1 MNDVKNHTYLWAT
14 GTALAAASLSC
25 ALMISLGLLGLL
37 GPVTPGLAVP
47 VAVVVG
53 TAIGG
58 AVLAWTS
65 QTVEERDRT
74 H

>member
-1 MNDVKNHTYLWAT
+1 MENPTYLWAA

-47 VAVVVG
+47 LAVVVG

-74 H
+74 R

>member
-1 MNDVKNHTYLWAT
+1 
-14 GTALAAASLSC
+14 
-25 ALMISLGLLGLL
+25 MISLGLLGLL

-47 VAVVVG
+47 VAVVVSS
-53 TAIGG
+53 IVGG

-74 H
+74 Y

>member
-1 MNDVKNHTYLWAT
+1 MENPTYLWAT

-47 VAVVVG
+47 VAVVAG

-65 QTVEERDRT
+65 QSVEERDRT
-74 H
+74 Y

>member
-1 MNDVKNHTYLWAT
+1 MENPTYLWAA
-14 GTALAAASLSC
+14 GTALAAASLSTI
-25 ALMISLGLLGLL
+25 LVIGLGLAGLL

-65 QTVEERDRT
+65 QSVEERDRT
-74 H
+74 Y